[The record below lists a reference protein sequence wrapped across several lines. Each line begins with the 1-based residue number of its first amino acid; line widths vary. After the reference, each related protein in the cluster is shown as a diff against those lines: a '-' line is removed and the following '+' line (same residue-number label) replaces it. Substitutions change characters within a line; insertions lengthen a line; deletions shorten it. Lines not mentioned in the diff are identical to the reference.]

1 MLDEIAPKRGP
12 NHSVPGSESQFGRY
26 SVLKLRPNLSSIVNR
41 DFLIDHVTE
50 LLDANPDCQTPVD
63 IVNVE

>member
-1 MLDEIAPKRGP
+1 MLDEPPHSVPEIAPKRGP

-50 LLDANPDCQTPVD
+50 LLDANLDC
-63 IVNVE
+63 